1 VENPASIWDSPT
13 AAVTNQAL
21 SDWFKNERNQN
32 RPFFIFVNY
41 MDAHF
46 PYNPDDDTARLFL
59 DENELKT
66 SYRLEL
72 RFPPIEH
79 FLDVSKAGYDES
91 DIQIINKLYDA
102 CIRYLDSEL
111 AHLFLNL
118 EKLGVLDETLII
130 ITSDHGEYLG
140 TRNRLAHG
148 LGLHQEVLHVPLL
161 VRYPTLFEPGTK
173 HDGVV
178 THVDIPA
185 TILSVAQI
193 NKRPENI
200 PGTQLLF
207 DADRGSRTNV
217 YAEFRFPL
225 HLLVTADLREDNSK
239 YFMEQKAIRTQTH
252 QLIWKSRGTPEF
264 YNLIDDHLQAN
275 NIYSH
280 EDMIAQ
286 AMQKELGHWCESLQN
301 FNPSSQQIPGVSDKE
316 RLELIDRLR
325 ALGYTK

>member
-21 SDWFKNERNQN
+21 SEWFGNERNPS
-32 RPFFIFVNY
+32 RPFFVFVNY

-66 SYRLEL
+66 SYKLEL
-72 RFPPIEH
+72 RFPPIEYL
-79 FLDVSKAGYDES
+79 LDISKAGYEEN
-91 DIQIINKLYDA
+91 DIQVITKLYDA

-111 AHLFLNL
+111 ANLFQKL

-148 LGLHQEVLHVPLL
+148 LGLDQEVLQVPLL
-161 VRYPTLFEPGTK
+161 VRYPPLFKAGSD
-173 HDGVV
+173 HDTVV

-193 NKRPENI
+193 NKRSENA

-207 DADRGSRTNV
+207 DVDKGSRTNV

-225 HLLVTADLREDNSK
+225 HLLVTADLREDNSR
-239 YFMEQKAIRTQTH
+239 YFMEQKTIRTQTH

-264 YNLIDDHLQAN
+264 YNLIDDPLQVN
-275 NIYSH
+275 NVYSH

-286 AMQKELGHWCESLQN
+286 AMQKELGHWRESLQN
-301 FNPSSQQIPGVSDKE
+301 FIPSSQQVPAVSDKE